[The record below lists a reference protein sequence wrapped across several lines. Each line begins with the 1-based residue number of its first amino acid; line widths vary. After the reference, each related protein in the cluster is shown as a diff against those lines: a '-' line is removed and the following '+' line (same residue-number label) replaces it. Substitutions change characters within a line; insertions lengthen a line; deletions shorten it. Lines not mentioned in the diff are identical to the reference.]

1 MDFKDTI
8 NLPKTE
14 FPMKGNLPQNE
25 PKTIEFWNDNN
36 IYKKM
41 IEERPKDRP
50 FVMPDGPP
58 YANGNLHLGH
68 TLNKCLK
75 DFVIKYKNMAGY
87 RAPFIPGWD
96 CHGLPIEHKVT
107 KELGKKRADKTAA
120 DIRELCRQEAK
131 KWVGIQGEQ
140 FQRLGVVADWEN
152 PYLTLQESYEAEE
165 VRELARI
172 LDNGI
177 IYRGEKPVHWCYT
190 LQTALAEAEIEYASH
205 KSPAIY
211 ALFPM
216 KEGLEKFNFKKPVF
230 AVIWTTTPWT
240 LPSNFGI
247 ALHRD
252 FEYGFFEKGD
262 QILFFAKDLKESVEK
277 DCEIELKDLG
287 LSIKG
292 SELEGLNAR
301 HPFYDRDS
309 KIVLGEHVTMEA
321 TGIVHTAPGHGQDDY
336 NVGLEYGLP
345 IFSPVDERGR
355 YTSEVPEYEG
365 LHVFEA
371 NPKVVAR
378 LQEQNRLLGH
388 KEIEHSYPHNWRS
401 KTPVIFR
408 STPQWFI
415 RMDDEK
421 FNVRKSAQGSLNEIT
436 FVPSWGVK
444 RLTAMID
451 NRPDWCISRQRNWG
465 VPIPVFYCQSCDTE
479 HLKSETMMKIADIM
493 EENGGIE
500 AYFEKPIDELVGELT
515 CEKCGSKEFRKGKD
529 ILDVWFDSGVCHAA
543 VQSRR
548 EGLSVPADLYLEG
561 SDQHRGW
568 FQTSLLSSI
577 AGHGRAPFK
586 KLLTHNFVN
595 DSKGR
600 KMSKSLGNVV
610 DPADLIKKNG
620 AEILRLWA
628 AAEDYGQD
636 LNFSM
641 ESIKRVMEVYRRF
654 RNTMRFLLGNL
665 FDFDHKKDLVSYD
678 QLLPLD
684 QWALLRLNELN
695 KKVVEHYDNYEF
707 FRVFQLLN
715 NFFTVDLSAHYLDML
730 KDRLY
735 TYKSDGVARRSAQT
749 VLFHLL
755 DRLTRML
762 APLASF
768 LAEETY
774 KYASLKSKESIFLE
788 EFPQPVQEWDNSELE
803 EKMTRLFA
811 MREEATKLLEDLR
824 KDKKIG
830 KSLEARLILHAKGP
844 LLTDLK
850 EMKDHLCEFLIVS
863 QCEIKENSGN
873 EDLKVEAIIAPGE
886 KCPRCWYVSEEIS
899 KTEPKVC
906 PKCLEALK

>member
-14 FPMKGNLPQNE
+14 FPMKGNLPVNE
-25 PKTIEFWNDNN
+25 PKTIEKWESNS
-36 IYKKM
+36 IYNKM
-41 IEERPKDRP
+41 IESRPENKP

-58 YANGNLHLGH
+58 YANGNIHMGH

-75 DFVIKYKNMAGY
+75 DFVIKYQNMAGF

-107 KELGKKRADKTAA
+107 KELGKKRNEKTPAE
-120 DIRELCRQEAK
+120 IRELCRQEAK
-131 KWVGIQGEQ
+131 KWVKTQGDQ
-140 FQRLGVVADWEN
+140 FRRLGVIADWDN
-152 PYLTLQESYEAEE
+152 PYLTLQSEYEAEE
-165 VRELARI
+165 VRELARV
-172 LDNGI
+172 LKNGI

-190 LQTALAEAEIEYASH
+190 LQTALAEAEIEYANH

-211 ALFPM
+211 AKFPM
-216 KEGLEKFNFKKPVF
+216 EQGLEKFNFAKPVF

-240 LPSNFGI
+240 LPANQGI
-247 ALHRD
+247 ALHKD
-252 FEYGFFEKGD
+252 FEYGFFDTG
-262 QILFFAKDLKESVEK
+262 KDIIFIAAELKESVEN
-277 DCEIELKDLG
+277 DCDIELKDLG
-287 LSIKG
+287 VRVKG
-292 SELEGLNAR
+292 SEFENLEAR
-301 HPFYDRDS
+301 HAFYDRAS
-309 KIVLGEHVTMEA
+309 KFILGDHVTMEA
-321 TGIVHTAPGHGQDDY
+321 TGMVHTAPGHGQDDY
-336 NVGLEYGLP
+336 IAGLQYDLP

-371 NPKVVAR
+371 NPKVIER
-378 LQEQNRLLGH
+378 LTELDRLLGH

-415 RMDDEK
+415 RMDDPEY
-421 FNVRKSAQGSLNEIT
+421 NVRKKAQNSFDNIE
-436 FVPSWGVK
+436 FVPAWGVK
-444 RLTAMID
+444 RLTAMVD
-451 NRPDWCISRQRNWG
+451 NRPDWCLSRQRNWG
-465 VPIPVFYCQSCDTE
+465 VPIPVFYCQSCGTE
-479 HLKSETMMKIADIM
+479 HFEHDTIMKIADIM
-493 EENGGIE
+493 EKDGGIE
-500 AYFEKPIDELVGELT
+500 AYFEKPISELAGDLK
-515 CEKCGSKEFRKGKD
+515 CKSCGSTDFDKGKD

-577 AGHGRAPFK
+577 SSNGKSPFK

-595 DSKGR
+595 DAKGR
-600 KMSKSLGNVV
+600 KMSKSLGNTV
-610 DPADLIKKNG
+610 DPQDLIKQYG

-665 FDFDHKKDLVSYD
+665 HGFDHKKDMVDYD

-684 QWALLRLNELN
+684 KWALMKLNQLTDQ
-695 KKVVEHYDNYEF
+695 VTVHYNNYEF

-735 TYKSDGVARRSAQT
+735 TFKSDGLERRSAQT

-755 DRLTRML
+755 DNLTRIL

-774 KYASLKSKESIFLE
+774 TYAPHKSRESIFLE
-788 EFPQPVQEWDNSELE
+788 DFPQTKTQWENPELAE
-803 EKMTRLFA
+803 QMTRLFEI
-811 MREEATKLLEDLR
+811 RDEASKLLEGLR
-824 KDKKIG
+824 KDKTIG
-830 KSLEARLILHAKGP
+830 KSLEGRLIISAKGKY
-844 LLTDLK
+844 LEDLNLMK
-850 EMKDHLCEFLIVS
+850 EHLCEFFIVS
-863 QCEIKENSGN
+863 QVEINENTSKDF
-873 EDLKVEAIIAPGE
+873 EVSAIKAPGE
-886 KCPRCWYVSEEIS
+886 KCPRCWYVSEDLQ
-899 KTEPKVC
+899 TEDPKVC
-906 PKCLEALK
+906 PKCLKALK